1 MVSWYPAQSYDK
13 DMIKI
18 WFMWYVAAK
27 WWNFHPNNC
36 TLASFEWLLTFIQK
50 IPESSGYP
58 IKLVVNVR
66 NPQFLQAGAPVRE
79 R

>member
-1 MVSWYPAQSYDK
+1 M
-13 DMIKI
+13 
-18 WFMWYVAAK
+18 
-27 WWNFHPNNC
+27 
-36 TLASFEWLLTFIQK
+36 LLQNDETFTQITFIQK

-58 IKLVVNVR
+58 IKLVGNVR